1 MRGLLFVGGGFVLLI
16 IAGIILSGCES
27 EEEEPAPFSIQVIP
41 EQMDDTIAR
50 QRCIFIV
57 VVADEGEGSG
67 EGEAVNISATFND
80 AEVEVKPQAV
90 TPEQVA
96 ELVVTPGDLVMGEAP
111 LPVEG
116 DGRDEQPI
124 EPVEPDTG
132 TLTLTIL
139 GEREGLEQTKEV
151 TLNVSQSG
159 ASTEELLPTAVEM
172 RDSFIPWLAA
182 NHPEFGITSETEWT
196 PTIVRPNFMVVMYY
210 LFFTEE
216 WEMGLRWHVMIPP
229 SDWAEIY
236 LRRRNVELV
245 PSYAFKIPS
254 LAAQDEPQAVD
265 LPESVWR

>member
-1 MRGLLFVGGGFVLLI
+1 MRGLLFGVGLALLF
-16 IAGIILSGCES
+16 IAGTMLFGCES
-27 EEEEPAPFSIQVIP
+27 GEEEPAQFSMQVIP

-50 QRCIFIV
+50 QRCIFMV

-67 EGEAVNISATFND
+67 KGEAVNISGTFNG
-80 AEVEVKPQAV
+80 AEVEVKPQAID
-90 TPEQVA
+90 PEQVA
-96 ELVVTPGDLVMGEAP
+96 EIVVIPGDLVIGDAP
-111 LPVEG
+111 VPVEG

-124 EPVEPDTG
+124 EPVDPDTG
-132 TLTLTIL
+132 VLTLTIR

-151 TLNVSQSG
+151 IINVSQSG
-159 ASTEELLPTAVEM
+159 TNTEEMLPTAAGM

-182 NHPEFGITSETEWT
+182 NHPEFGITTETEWT

-245 PSYAFKIPS
+245 PSCAFKIPS

-265 LPESVWR
+265 PPESVWR

>member
-1 MRGLLFVGGGFVLLI
+1 MARDIWVMSDTHFRHKNILTFRDSSTGKLVRGDDFASVD
-16 IAGIILSGCES
+16 E
-27 EEEEPAPFSIQVIP
+27 
-41 EQMDDTIAR
+41 MDEHMIER
-50 QRCIFIV
+50 WNSV
-57 VVADEGEGSG
+57 V
-67 EGEAVNISATFND
+67 
-80 AEVEVKPQAV
+80 KQ
-90 TPEQVA
+90 
-96 ELVVTPGDLVMGEAP
+96 GDLVYHLGDVVMGEAP

-132 TLTLTIL
+132 TLTLTIR

-151 TLNVSQSG
+151 IINVSQSG
-159 ASTEELLPTAVEM
+159 TNTEEMLPTAAGM

-182 NHPEFGITSETEWT
+182 NHPEFGITTETEWT

-245 PSYAFKIPS
+245 PSCAFKIPS

-265 LPESVWR
+265 PPESVWR

>member
-1 MRGLLFVGGGFVLLI
+1 MKRFLVLIMASII
-16 IAGIILSGCES
+16 IAVGLIAGAFFLRS
-27 EEEEPAPFSIQVIP
+27 EPCLFSLQVIP
-41 EQMDDTIAR
+41 EHIEDSISG
-50 QRCIFIV
+50 QRCVFLV
-57 VVADEGEGSG
+57 VVADEGRGSG
-67 EGEAVNISATFND
+67 EGEAVNISATTPGTTVT
-80 AEVEVKPQAV
+80 VEPQTI

-96 ELVVTPGDLVMGEAP
+96 EVVVIPGDVVMGEAP

-116 DGRDEQPI
+116 DGRNEQPI

-151 TLNVSQSG
+151 IINVSQSG
-159 ASTEELLPTAVEM
+159 TSTEELLPTAAEM

-182 NHPEFGITSETEWT
+182 NHPEFGITTKTVWT

-229 SDWAEIY
+229 YDWAEIY
-236 LRRRNVELV
+236 LRRRNAEVV
-245 PSYAFKIPS
+245 PSHAFKIES

-265 LPESVWR
+265 PPESVWR